1 MARGV
6 NQQVRLELSASETSE
21 TVCDITYKFKNYFNQ
36 KALHKKKLNNKFLE
50 WFIGFTEGGSFVV
63 LNNKVYFDISQNI
76 DNIQVLYVHKKRAR
90 VW

>member
-50 WFIGFTEGGSFVV
+50 
-63 LNNKVYFDISQNI
+63 
-76 DNIQVLYVHKKRAR
+76 
-90 VW
+90 